1 MADDPNLSGAAQP
14 DQEATSDES
23 AEELRAK
30 AIKDILLVAL
40 EKFADS
46 ANSPGLECTVMHY
59 QETDEPAGI
68 RIRGTLRDDFGA
80 CSFEYLP
87 LAAINKMF
95 SLIAQNVA
103 NMTVTFQLP
112 EGSKVIRLMDNSM
125 TPEFAED
132 AIVETTERAAYYL
145 LSALAVNLAG
155 AVKASFDQSHGIA
168 LAALQSNISQH
179 LLERSGIY
187 NVNLDA
193 TSEIE
198 RHSRE
203 AAAREREQWAR
214 LYGAIP
220 GVRSR
225 RIKGRPKEWT
235 TAKLKSAVKKAA
247 KAARPT
253 LKPGDHLTL
262 EHVTIELNKNRN
274 DQKPLTVD
282 ALKKLLKRYEVDW
295 MTIKSDIIIKGYSH
309 FSKNK

>member
-14 DQEATSDES
+14 DQDATSEES

-30 AIKDILLVAL
+30 AIKFVFLSAL
-40 EKFADS
+40 EQFADN
-46 ANSPGLECTVMHY
+46 ANVPGLECTVMHY
-59 QETDEPAGI
+59 QETNEPAGI
-68 RIRGTLRDDFGA
+68 RIRGTLLDDFGA
-80 CSFEYLP
+80 YSFEYLP
-87 LAAINKMF
+87 LAAIKKMI
-95 SLIAQNVA
+95 SLIAQDVA
-103 NMTVTFQLP
+103 DMTMTFHSS
-112 EGSKVIRLMDNSM
+112 EGSKVIRLMDNGM
-125 TPEFAED
+125 TPEFAAD
-132 AIVETTERAAYYL
+132 AIVKTAERAAYYL
-145 LSALAVNLAG
+145 LLGLSVNLAG
-155 AVKASFDQSHGIA
+155 AVKASFNQSHEIA

-179 LLERSGIY
+179 LQERAAIY

-203 AAAREREQWAR
+203 AAARERELWAR

-253 LKPGDHLTL
+253 LKPGEHLTL
-262 EHVTIELNKNRN
+262 EHVTIELNKNRS